1 MMDFIKRMFFK
12 YKEIILYLIFGALTT
27 LVNMASFGLLNEVC
41 HLGWV
46 ASNVI
51 AWILSVVF
59 AYVTNRKYIFE
70 SSNDNISREIFLFF
84 FFRVVSLG
92 LDMGFMWLFI
102 EMIGM
107 HDLVSKLIV
116 QVIVVV
122 LNYVFSKLFVFAKK

>member
-1 MMDFIKRMFFK
+1 MNFIKEMYQK

-27 LVNMASFGLLNEVC
+27 LVNMVSFALLNEVC
-41 HLGWV
+41 HLDWA

-70 SSNDNISREIFLFF
+70 SNSTHIGKEIFLFF
-84 FFRVVSLG
+84 FFRVLSLG
-92 LDMGFMWLFI
+92 LDMLFMWLFI

>member
-1 MMDFIKRMFFK
+1 
-12 YKEIILYLIFGALTT
+12 
-27 LVNMASFGLLNEVC
+27 
-41 HLGWV
+41 
-46 ASNVI
+46 
-51 AWILSVVF
+51 
-59 AYVTNRKYIFE
+59 
-70 SSNDNISREIFLFF
+70 
-84 FFRVVSLG
+84 VVSLG

>member
-1 MMDFIKRMFFK
+1 MNFIKKMYFQ
-12 YKEIILYLIFGALTT
+12 YKEIILYLIFGGLTT
-27 LVNMASFGLLNEVC
+27 LVNMASFTLLNEVC

-46 ASNVI
+46 PSNII

-59 AYVTNRKYIFE
+59 AYITNRKYIFE
-70 SSNDNISREIFLFF
+70 SNNDNISKEIFLFF
-84 FFRVVSLG
+84 FFRVLSLG
-92 LDMGFMWLFI
+92 LDMLFMWLFI